1 MAKFKPGYQMER
13 QMKTH
18 QIECGAFD
26 TKGRR
31 LRSLLSAQI
40 THRIAGSVIVLLVA
54 FVAVAAT
61 TVGRHAPA
69 GYTSGAG
76 GNWMLLPGQPGFA
89 PALY

>member
-1 MAKFKPGYQMER
+1 MHAGYQMER
-13 QMKTH
+13 LMKTH

-40 THRIAGSVIVLLVA
+40 SHRIAASVIVLAVA

-61 TVGRHAPA
+61 TAGRHAP
-69 GYTSGAG
+69 GNTYGAG
-76 GNWMLLPGQPGFA
+76 SNWMLLPGQPGFA